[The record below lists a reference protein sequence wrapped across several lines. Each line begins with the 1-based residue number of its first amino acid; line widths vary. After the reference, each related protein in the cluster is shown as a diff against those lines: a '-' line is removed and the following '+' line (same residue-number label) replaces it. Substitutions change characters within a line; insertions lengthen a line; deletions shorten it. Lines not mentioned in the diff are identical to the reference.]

1 MIDEINYFPK
11 RDNFQK
17 KKKIDD
23 DWKELKKQKTQ
34 QDARKKSPPAKS
46 KDSTKKKDWS
56 TLPAPSPFP
65 SAEFILSLS
74 KDSGQAISAQ
84 GDKIPLIPIL
94 PPPPGGC
101 LPR

>member
-34 QDARKKSPPAKS
+34 QDARKKSPKKQDPKPAKRRS
-46 KDSTKKKDWS
+46 
-56 TLPAPSPFP
+56 
-65 SAEFILSLS
+65 
-74 KDSGQAISAQ
+74 
-84 GDKIPLIPIL
+84 
-94 PPPPGGC
+94 
-101 LPR
+101 